1 MKKVI
6 LFFILFIT
14 SVEVIAKQKNNNNS
28 GLDSVATSTET
39 KPFFKDKDLGKPKNV
54 IIDNDFDITYI
65 LLTGIDSCKI
75 SIDIK
80 NISKEERRNSFS
92 VEAYTYANK
101 KYETFIV
108 EKRSKPGEIVNT
120 QVTLKGTGIECD
132 DIKKIIFYK

>member
-6 LFFILFIT
+6 IFFILFIN
-14 SVEVIAKQKNNNNS
+14 SAEVSAKQKNNNNS
-28 GLDSVATSTET
+28 GLDTVAPSTEA
-39 KPFFKDKDLGKPKNV
+39 KPFFKDKDLGKPKNI
-54 IIDNDFDITYI
+54 IIDNDFDITYT
-65 LLTGIDSCKI
+65 LLTGSDSCKI

-108 EKRSKPGEIVNT
+108 EKRSKPGEIVST
-120 QVTLKGTGIECD
+120 QFTLKGIECD
-132 DIKKIIFYK
+132 DIKKISFYK